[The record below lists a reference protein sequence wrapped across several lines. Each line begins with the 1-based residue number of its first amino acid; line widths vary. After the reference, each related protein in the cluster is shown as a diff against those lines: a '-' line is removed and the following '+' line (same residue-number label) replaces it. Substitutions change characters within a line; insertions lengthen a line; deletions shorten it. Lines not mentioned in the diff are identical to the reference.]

1 MFMYEYYVVMP
12 AAAIAA
18 ASWDLEYVAGPMSYD
33 EAFKRVEFLKEFD
46 KHTEY
51 AIAKKVVDNVELV

>member
-1 MFMYEYYVVMP
+1 MYEYYVV
-12 AAAIAA
+12 INNFN
-18 ASWDLEYVAGPMSYD
+18 DLEYVAGPMSYD